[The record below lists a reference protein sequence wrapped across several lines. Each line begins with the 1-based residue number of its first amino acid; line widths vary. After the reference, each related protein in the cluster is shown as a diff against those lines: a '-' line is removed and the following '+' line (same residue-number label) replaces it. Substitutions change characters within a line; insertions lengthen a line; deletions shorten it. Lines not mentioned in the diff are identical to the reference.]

1 MNVTNYDPRKVSVV
15 VDGRIVTGFA
25 DSSMIT
31 IARSED
37 IVSTSEG
44 TQGDVVYSESANRS
58 GTLTMS
64 LQSTSASLVWLKNI
78 AKSRKEISVVIT
90 DASQTP
96 AEVTNASRCRITR
109 IPDNKKEKT
118 AGSVDVTIFAPE
130 IID

>member
-37 IVSTSEG
+37 IVSTSVG

-64 LQSTSASLVWLKNI
+64 LQSYFDDMEDGIDATEKLLKEVE
-78 AKSRKEISVVIT
+78 SFLRKG
-90 DASQTP
+90 
-96 AEVTNASRCRITR
+96 
-109 IPDNKKEKT
+109 K
-118 AGSVDVTIFAPE
+118 
-130 IID
+130 